1 MASEK
6 DPREVWICAD
16 KAARLAVSTL
26 PLMMK
31 REAICFRMVRQAYE
45 RQMDGEE
52 TGVGWQ

>member
-6 DPREVWICAD
+6 DPRDVWICAD

-52 TGVGWQ
+52 TGVE